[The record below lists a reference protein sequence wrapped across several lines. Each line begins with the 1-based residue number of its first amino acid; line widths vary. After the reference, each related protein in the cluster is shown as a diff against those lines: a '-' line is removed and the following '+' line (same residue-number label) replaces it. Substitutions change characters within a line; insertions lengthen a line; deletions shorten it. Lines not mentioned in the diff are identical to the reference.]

1 MQIKRVSVKNYR
13 SFEELDIALGKFN
26 VIVGANASGKS
37 NFISIFSFIKNLVE
51 FGLNDAISLVG
62 GIEYLRNVYLLHNDK
77 ISLEI
82 EAESLKNGLYRFS
95 PFKEEMAISPK
106 KIIYKLEL
114 LITENEKEYQIN
126 EEEMKIFCKFFKINI
141 DNEEMKENF
150 LDDGEISILRTNGKI
165 QCKVSSKSEVIDKDL
180 VKRLYLFDDEKI
192 SDMRL
197 DPDESIIRGRSIPI
211 PFISFMIERILKG
224 IHLYEIN
231 PKPPKEFSRISG
243 KSELEPDGKNLIL
256 ILKKLLND
264 KKKEEK
270 LAEIIK
276 DFLPFIEKI
285 SIDKLA
291 DKYICANIK
300 EIFSKDKFLPASLMS
315 DGTINIIAL
324 IIILYFEEKPIIIIE
339 EPEGNIHPFLISKV
353 IDMMKDVSHRM
364 KKQIIITTHNPEIVK
379 YAGIEHLYLMQR
391 NNKGFSNMVKP
402 EENKQV
408 QIFLENQMS
417 IDELFIQNF
426 LG

>member
-1 MQIKRVSVKNYR
+1 MKINRISVKNYR
-13 SFEELDIALGKFN
+13 SFKELEIFLGDFN

-37 NFISIFSFIKNLVE
+37 NFISIFSFLKNLVE
-51 FGLNDAISLVG
+51 YGINDAISLVG
-62 GIEYLRNVYLLHNDK
+62 GIEYLRNVYLTDNNV
-77 ISLEI
+77 ISIEVELET
-82 EAESLKNGLYRFS
+82 LKNGMYSIS
-95 PFKEEMAISPK
+95 PFKEKIAISPK
-106 KIIYKLEL
+106 KLIYKLEL
-114 LITENEKEYQIN
+114 LITDNQKEYQIQN
-126 EEEMKIFCKFFKINI
+126 ELIKIYCKFFKINYGDERVEDSFI
-141 DNEEMKENF
+141 
-150 LDDGEISILRTNGKI
+150 DDGEINIVRLGGELNFDI
-165 QCKVSSKSEVIDKDL
+165 ISKSDEIDKDL
-180 VKRLYLFDDEKI
+180 IKHLYLFDDEKI
-192 SDMRL
+192 PEFKL
-197 DPDESIIRGRSIPI
+197 DPKESIIGGRRLPI
-211 PFISFMIERILKG
+211 PFISFMIERVLKS

-231 PKPPKEFSRISG
+231 PKPPKEFSMISG

-264 KKKEEK
+264 PEKEEK
-270 LAEIIK
+270 LAELIK

-285 SIDKLA
+285 SIERLA

-300 EIFSKDKFLPASLMS
+300 EKFSKDKLLPASLMS

-353 IDMMKDVSHRM
+353 IDMMKDVSFRM

-379 YAGIEHLYLMQR
+379 NSGIENLYLVQR
-391 NNKGFSNMVKP
+391 NDDGISTMVKP
-402 EENKQV
+402 KENKQV
-408 QIFLENQMS
+408 QKFLENQMG